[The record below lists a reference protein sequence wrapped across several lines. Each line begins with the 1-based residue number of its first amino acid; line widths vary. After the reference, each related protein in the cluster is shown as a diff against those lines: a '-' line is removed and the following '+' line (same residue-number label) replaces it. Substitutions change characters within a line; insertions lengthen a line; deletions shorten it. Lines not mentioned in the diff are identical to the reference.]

1 MSNNVIECVE
11 LRYQEGTSDKVYH
24 ASIERSGAG
33 YVVNFAYGRRGSAL
47 NTGTKTP
54 QALPLAAAESV
65 YRKLVQ
71 SKTAKGYRVHSG
83 AERAIPVADNAGRD
97 TGLRPQLPN
106 AVTDKEAAACLR
118 SDKWCAQEKYDG
130 RRMLVRKAGDGTLTA
145 ANRKGLAIACP
156 EPVAAVLASVRG
168 PFTVDGE
175 LVGDRYWAFD
185 LLESPAGDLRLSV
198 YGERLTALE
207 HVLGPVSG
215 AAVEVAPTVFGAS
228 AKTAFVA
235 GLRNAGKE
243 GAVFKDL
250 GACWTEG
257 KTASAGPSLKLK
269 FWETCSCVVL
279 RVNAGKRSVELG
291 LGGRGVGSVTIPPNH
306 EVPAPGQVVE
316 VRYLYV
322 AAVGGSLYQPVY
334 LGVRDDI
341 DAEECT
347 AEAQNLKY
355 KAAA

>member
-1 MSNNVIECVE
+1 MSEVIESVE
-11 LRYQEGTSDKVYH
+11 LRYQEGTSDKVYR
-24 ASIERSGAG
+24 ASVESSGAG

-47 NTGTKTP
+47 STGTKTP

-71 SKTAKGYRVHSG
+71 SKIAKGYRVHAG

-97 TGLRPQLPN
+97 TGLRPMLCN

-118 SDKWCAQEKYDG
+118 SDTWCAQEKYDG
-130 RRMLVRKAGDGTLTA
+130 RRMLVRKAGDGMLTA
-145 ANRKGLAIACP
+145 ANRKGLEIACP
-156 EPVAAVLASVRG
+156 ETVAAALASIGG
-168 PFTVDGE
+168 PFTADGE
-175 LVGDRYWAFD
+175 LVGDRYWVFD
-185 LLESPAGDLRLSV
+185 LLESRQGDLRNCA
-198 YGERLTALE
+198 YGERLSQLE

-228 AKTAFVA
+228 AKRAFIES
-235 GLRNAGKE
+235 LRGANKE

-250 GACWTEG
+250 YATWTEG
-257 KTASAGPSLKLK
+257 KMASGGPSLKLK
-269 FWETCSCVVL
+269 FWTSCSCVVM
-279 RVNAGKRSVELG
+279 RVNAGRRSVELG
-291 LGGRGVGSVTIPPNH
+291 LGDRSVGSVTIPPNH
-306 EVPAPGQVVE
+306 EVPQPGLVVE

-322 AAVGGSLYQPVY
+322 AGVGGSLYQPQY
-334 LGVRDDI
+334 MGVRDDI
-341 DAEECT
+341 DANECT

>member
-1 MSNNVIECVE
+1 MSEVIESVE

-24 ASIERSGAG
+24 ASIESEGTG

-47 NTGTKTP
+47 STGTKTP

-106 AVTDKEAAACLR
+106 AVTEKESGMCLR
-118 SDKWCAQEKYDG
+118 SDMWCAQEKYDG
-130 RRMLVRKAGDGTLTA
+130 RRMLVRKGQDGALTA
-145 ANRKGLAIACP
+145 ANRKGQALACP
-156 EPVAAVLASVRG
+156 EPVAQALAGVRG
-168 PFTVDGE
+168 PFTADGE
-175 LVGDRYWAFD
+175 LVGDRFHAFD
-185 LLESPAGDLRLSV
+185 LLESPQGDLRHSS
-198 YGERLTALE
+198 YSERLAMLE

-215 AAVEVAPTVFGAS
+215 AAVEVVPTVFGAS
-228 AKTAFVA
+228 AKTAFA
-235 GLRNAGKE
+235 EALRGANKE
-243 GAVFKDL
+243 GVVFKDL

-257 KTASAGPSLKLK
+257 KQASGGPALKLK

-306 EVPAPGQVVE
+306 DVPQTGKVVE

-341 DAEECT
+341 DAGECT
-347 AEAQNLKY
+347 AEAQQLKY